1 MINSI
6 HERRTVTIDPNNA
19 DDVADVLSTFV
30 NNMAHNPSELAKNL
44 HNDHRT
50 LVQSMTGVFIKFF
63 ELLAQDYERGYYDA
77 RNEASCKLAAKIFKN
92 TTECDRA
99 FPFI

>member
-1 MINSI
+1 MSI
-6 HERRTVTIDPNNA
+6 YDGKKIEIDPHNPI
-19 DDVADVLSTFV
+19 DVANVVSTFV
-30 NNMAHNPSELAKNL
+30 NNFSHNPTELAKAL